1 VGPKVHTLKLLVRDQ
16 HCPLSETYRRIIM
29 NEEEKQAIETVKQ
42 YKKCFVFETVHEE
55 SGERL
60 NDYSNAIEIVLSLI
74 EKQQQEIEDMR
85 EELQMYVDIEEN
97 FDTVYMK
104 AVADFKGK
112 IRAKIEELEELK
124 EQYFEKQI
132 IQGRI
137 DLLKELL
144 KE

>member
-1 VGPKVHTLKLLVRDQ
+1 
-16 HCPLSETYRRIIM
+16 M